1 MSSRIPLRKEENPV
15 EWGGHFLRRLH
26 LKFCH
31 PRRWRLPPAP
41 PLSSRSSKSALE
53 VSLFHLPSHPPHR
66 LPKQSFDMTN
76 CNIFNAIEWKC
87 GEYAKAPFLSFHL
100 ELRAFHIGISP
111 ISGLFDKCYLYVEE
125 SRLDFF
131 YLMNFVGFFWI
142 SYRRLWRFVSCYF
155 YGTYTFLI
163 WKNIRINHRCIKYKQ
178 DVFYM

>member
-41 PLSSRSSKSALE
+41 PLSSRSSKSAPE

-87 GEYAKAPFLSFHL
+87 GEYAKAPFPSFHL

-131 YLMNFVGFFWI
+131 YLMNFVGFLDFVPETLKI
-142 SYRRLWRFVSCYF
+142 RFVLFLWNLYVF
-155 YGTYTFLI
+155 NLKKYTYKSSL
-163 WKNIRINHRCIKYKQ
+163 YKI
-178 DVFYM
+178 